1 LGVDLGTSFTGAAV
15 SQGGQSRMV
24 PLSEHSVL
32 MQTIVQVA
40 ADGTLSA
47 GGTAE
52 DDVTRVGRD
61 FKRRLGDPTPLV
73 IGGQPH
79 SAVSLLAATLTSVL
93 ETVTAL
99 EGAAPDH
106 VVLSYPAVWGPY
118 RHEQFAE
125 VPRRAGL
132 DEATVTLVTEPA
144 AAAGQYAE
152 SQHLGQGDV
161 VAVYDLGGGTFDTTV
176 TLVTEPAAAAGQY
189 AESQHLG
196 QGDVVAVYDLG
207 GGTFDTT
214 VTRVTA
220 TGTEILGI
228 PEGLEWVGGVDF
240 DEAVLAHLDQ
250 ATGGALSALDPRD
263 PVSAALLQRVRN
275 ECIRAKEALSR
286 ETSTILAVPLPG
298 RPVDVRLTRGQFE
311 DMIRTPLESTLAAVR
326 RCLTSA
332 GVSPA
337 DLAGVLLA
345 GGSSRIP
352 LVARMLGDDLGRP
365 VVLGPHP
372 QHCVA
377 LGAAALA
384 DPSSRAGMAAAQAL
398 APVVPV
404 ARRRRPWVKDRRRRL
419 TAVTIGLAIVVAAP
433 TSALVWPSGTGSVE
447 DDGGSA
453 QNQIVATPT
462 PTATAAVATAETAIG
477 SPAATASPTHTPT
490 PTHTP
495 SASKKPTP
503 TSTPT
508 PKQTKPVVKPI
519 TGTGRL
525 VGLAGKCMDVANAID
540 AVGTRVQ
547 LFQCNGTGAQ
557 VWTAQTDGT
566 LSAYGKCLDVT
577 AAGTASPIELNTC
590 NGAVS
595 QTWQLISGA
604 IVNPSSKLCLEVRGN
619 ATADMTP
626 LVTAVCSGGAGQSWN
641 LDPG

>member
-1 LGVDLGTSFTGAAV
+1 VGYGLGVDLGTSFTGAAV

-32 MQTIVQVA
+32 MPTIVQVS

-47 GGTAE
+47 GGTGE

-79 SAVSLLAATLTSVL
+79 SAVSLLAATLKSVVD
-93 ETVTAL
+93 TVTAL
-99 EGAAPDH
+99 EGSAPDH

-132 DEATVTLVTEPA
+132 DEATVTLVTEPEA
-144 AAAGQYAE
+144 AASQYAE
-152 SQHLGQGDV
+152 SQHLD
-161 VAVYDLGGGTFDTTV
+161 
-176 TLVTEPAAAAGQY
+176 
-189 AESQHLG
+189 

-240 DEAVLAHLDQ
+240 DEAVLAYLDQ
-250 ATGGALSALDPRD
+250 ATGGALAALDPRD
-263 PVSAALLQRVRN
+263 PASAALLHRVRN

-286 ETSTILAVPLPG
+286 GTSTVLAVPLPG
-298 RPVDVRLTRGQFE
+298 RPIDVRLTRGQFE

-332 GVSPA
+332 GISPA
-337 DLAGVLLA
+337 DLAGVLLV

-352 LVARMLGDDLGRP
+352 LVARMLTADLGRP

-384 DPSSRAGMAAAQAL
+384 DPSSRAGIGAAQAQAQGM
-398 APVVPV
+398 APVATAV
-404 ARRRRPWVKDRRRRL
+404 RRRRHWVKDRRRRL

-447 DDGGSA
+447 ADGGSV
-453 QNQIVATPT
+453 QNQIVGTPT
-462 PTATAAVATAETAIG
+462 PTATSAIATAATAIG
-477 SPAATASPTHTPT
+477 SPTATAGPTHTPT

-495 SASKKPTP
+495 SATKKATP
-503 TSTPT
+503 TTTPT
-508 PKQTKPVVKPI
+508 PKKTKPVVRPI
-519 TGTGRL
+519 TGTGQL

-540 AVGTRVQ
+540 AVGTGVQ
-547 LFQCNGTGAQ
+547 LFQCNGTAAQ
-557 VWTAQTDGT
+557 VWTAQTNGT

-577 AAGTASPIELNTC
+577 ATGTASPIELNTC
-590 NGAVS
+590 NGASS
-595 QTWQLISGA
+595 QAWQLVSGA
-604 IVNPSSKLCLEVRGN
+604 IVNPGSKLCLEVRGN
-619 ATADMTP
+619 ASADMTP
-626 LVTAVCSGGAGQSWN
+626 LVTAVCSGGAGQSWS
-641 LDPG
+641 LGPG